1 MADQIGLLKNIKKV
15 AGLLRI
21 STEKTNH
28 EGKKTN
34 LEETLKNHEVQMKTF
49 FAEWGIELVLYK
61 EVLSGGTAFED
72 RKALQEAL
80 KDLEDPDKNFD
91 ALAVIELER
100 LSRDTYVSGIIKKT
114 LENSGALLISLS
126 PFQIL
131 DMNDNGDALMF
142 GFASLIA
149 EHNRKIAS
157 NRVKLN
163 KIAMARQGQNSSGSV
178 PFGYKRNPETKRLEI
193 EKVQEGIDELGKPI
207 MVEAPS
213 VKIVRQIF
221 KWYLEGIGQRTIC
234 DRLNEMGIKNKQGN
248 KWIPNSLR
256 VLLTTETYKGTLIAR
271 NFVKRKGKM
280 VENEA
285 DTVIV
290 ENNHEAIIEPELFNK
305 AQQFRDTKK
314 ERSGIDKRSRDWNEK
329 KHFNILDG
337 LIFCEC
343 CGRKSTIKWYNNR
356 NLFHI
361 IKCTRFDASG
371 KTCENGGM
379 GLRDIEKI
387 VFEQLLK
394 QKEEYEEKS
403 RRFKI
408 NDFALQNDEL
418 EQKKDMLEKEL
429 ERLQREFKAIRRL
442 EKKYEMEKEETGVTD
457 TDEEA
462 EIEEDKK
469 ENKQQRLNITT
480 KLEEVIEKL
489 NNTPSAEQEIKRLD
503 EKLKIIEELT
513 SNKDLT
519 NQEIN
524 AGLKKLILKI
534 EYKRILPDDYKTMT
548 KAEKDKHK
556 AQIIIDPIE

>member
-34 LEETLKNHEVQMKTF
+34 LEDTLKNHEVQMQTF

-72 RKALQEAL
+72 RKALQEVFN
-80 KDLEDPDKNFD
+80 DLEDPEKNFD

-131 DMNDNGDALMF
+131 DLNDSGDALMF

-163 KIAMARQGQNSSGSV
+163 KIAMARQGLNSSGSV
-178 PFGYKRNPETKRLEI
+178 PFGYKRNAETKRLEI
-193 EKVQEGIDELGKPI
+193 EKVQEGVDALGKPI

-221 KWYLEGIGQRTIC
+221 NWYLEGIGQRTIC

-248 KWIPNSLR
+248 QWIPNSLR

-280 VENEA
+280 VENEE

-290 ENNHEAIIEPELFNK
+290 ENNHEAIIDPETFNK
-305 AQQFRDTKK
+305 AQKFRNTKK
-314 ERSGIDKRSRDWNEK
+314 ERSGIDLRSRDWNEK

-337 LIFCEC
+337 LIFCKC
-343 CGRKSTIKWYNNR
+343 CNRKSTIKWYNNR

-371 KTCENGGM
+371 KTCNNGGM
-379 GLRDIEKI
+379 GLKDIEKR
-387 VFEQLLK
+387 VFEDILQFK
-394 QKEEYEEKS
+394 KEIEAKME
-403 RRFKI
+403 RFKS
-408 NDFALQNDEL
+408 NDFEQHNNEL
-418 EQKKDMLEKEL
+418 EQQKELLEKEL
-429 ERLQREFKAIRRL
+429 ERLQRELKAIRRL
-442 EKKYEMEKEETGVTD
+442 EKKYEMEKEETGVAD
-457 TDEEA
+457 ADEEA
-462 EIEEDKK
+462 AIEEDKQD
-469 ENKQQRLNITT
+469 NKKQRLNVAA
-480 KLEEVIEKL
+480 KLEEVNEKI
-489 NNTPSAEQEIKRLD
+489 NKTPSAENEIKKLN
-503 EKLKIIEELT
+503 EKLDIIKELT
-513 SNKDLT
+513 TRKDLSK
-519 NQEIN
+519 QEIN
-524 AGLKKLILKI
+524 AMLKKIILKI
-534 EYKRILPDDYKTMT
+534 EYKRILPEGYVKMK
-548 KAEKDKHK
+548 KAEKEQHQ
-556 AQIIIDPIE
+556 AEIDIEPTE